1 MSPLKTHLKTIL
13 FSVASD
19 PLRGLNGAPIIEPF
33 DSYTTIEVNTDK
45 TIECKAQWPV
55 TWISEV
61 RQLKSSRDKKST
73 MFSSFQILN
82 SQDGNVNIINFVAD
96 DSTADE
102 RNIYRS
108 HLEFQSITTEY
119 VGKYYCVFNNSIKN
133 ESEKNFDE
141 EVEKF
146 KASSIY
152 IFVDGKRRIDV
163 NCRGSN

>member
-1 MSPLKTHLKTIL
+1 M
-13 FSVASD
+13 
-19 PLRGLNGAPIIEPF
+19 E
-33 DSYTTIEVNTDK
+33 
-45 TIECKAQWPV
+45 
-55 TWISEV
+55 
-61 RQLKSSRDKKST
+61 RQLLNHSIRTRPSKSILIKQLSAKHNGQLHGSLRCVSSNLHETKSRQF
-73 MFSSFQILN
+73 FSSFQILN

-96 DSTADE
+96 DSAADE
-102 RNIYRS
+102 KNVYRS

-152 IFVDGKRRIDV
+152 IFVNGERRIEAKCQGF
-163 NCRGSN
+163 N